1 MVCMII
7 FIRYTKLSSCLI
19 PIPVDGAARWPA
31 SWPNRL
37 TSLPPSLS
45 SKSDASDV
53 FDKDTK
59 HWSRI
64 VSDIYMEAPI
74 NWSSVRNV
82 MDMNAGYGG

>member
-1 MVCMII
+1 MIM

-19 PIPVDGAARWPA
+19 PLPVDAAARWPM

-45 SKSDASDV
+45 SEPDASDV
-53 FDKDTK
+53 FYKDTK

-64 VSDIYMEAPI
+64 VSDIYLEAPV
-74 NWSSVRNV
+74 NWSSVRNI
-82 MDMNAGYGG
+82 MDMNAGFGG